1 MTGMQNDH
9 AKLPHKMTLDLRF
22 GDTDMQGHVNN
33 AVYAT
38 LYESGRV
45 NFLYGPD
52 GNLMP
57 EGRTF
62 VIAELSI
69 KFIDEILYP
78 GTVDIFSGV
87 SRIGK
92 ASVGLTQEL
101 RVNGVLKSRATSVV
115 VMIDSE
121 QRKSAPLDDVT
132 RARMESLLVP

>member
-1 MTGMQNDH
+1 MSVG
-9 AKLPHKMTLDLRF
+9 LRF

-45 NFLYGPD
+45 DFLYGPRSD
-52 GNLMP
+52 LMP

-78 GTVDIFSGV
+78 GTVDILSGV
-87 SRIGK
+87 SRIGN
-92 ASVGLTQEL
+92 ASVGLVQEL
-101 RVNGVLKSRATSVV
+101 RVEGVLKSTATSVV
-115 VMIDSE
+115 VMIDSAK
-121 QRKSAPLDDVT
+121 RKSAPLDEVT
-132 RARMESLLVP
+132 RARMEGLLVT